1 MLSADCRVKI
11 EMDDYGEGACGE
23 ASESLVRGRTQ
34 REPAAV
40 EKEDFSRIVRNAD
53 CPWPPQNGDRHGGT
67 FLTSSPVS
75 IKTPR
80 YTGKAD
86 WEAFHTQFELLAD
99 ASGWSVKVKALQLA
113 MCLADDALSCL
124 LLLSP
129 EDRGDYVALVGAL
142 RRRFGLCVKPGL
154 MRSELCNRR
163 RKPGETLRALAN
175 DIESLSRRY
184 REPHA
189 ASRAERTHSGSVSP
203 GPFPYRTTHADPA
216 SPPADFARGLGDG
229 HREGA
234 GVGWSNRRSSC
245 SSADGEIGEGEE

>member
-1 MLSADCRVKI
+1 MLHCISLSVGVRSESIFIYFFIFLGPAVLGESAEVAIAVSPVFVVTFFFSTTIMLPADCRVKI

-40 EKEDFSRIVRNAD
+40 EKDDFSRIVRSAD
-53 CPWPPQNGDRHGGT
+53 CPWSPQDGDRHGGA

-75 IKTPR
+75 IKKPR

-86 WEAFHTQFELLAD
+86 WEAFHAQFELLAD
-99 ASGWSVKVKALQLA
+99 AAGWSVKVKALQLA

-142 RRRFGLCVKPGL
+142 RRRFGDV
-154 MRSELCNRR
+154 
-163 RKPGETLRALAN
+163 
-175 DIESLSRRY
+175 LSR
-184 REPHA
+184 
-189 ASRAERTHSGSVSP
+189 G
-203 GPFPYRTTHADPA
+203 
-216 SPPADFARGLGDG
+216 
-229 HREGA
+229 
-234 GVGWSNRRSSC
+234 
-245 SSADGEIGEGEE
+245 